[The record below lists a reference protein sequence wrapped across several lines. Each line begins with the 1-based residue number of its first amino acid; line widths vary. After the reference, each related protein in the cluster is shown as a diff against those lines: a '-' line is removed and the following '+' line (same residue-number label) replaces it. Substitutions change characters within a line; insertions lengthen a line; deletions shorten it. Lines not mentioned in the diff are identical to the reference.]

1 MVSSDLRTP
10 SGDAGGIVLGW
21 LTRLT
26 VVLAVVGVI
35 AFDGISII
43 TSRLSLEDAG
53 NQAARSASET
63 WQSTHDIRAALAS
76 AQRAATEANP
86 DTTVVTDSL
95 SVDADGTAHLVVTRE
110 ASTLVAQHIAPLR
123 HWCDLRLPGVGKSTA

>member
-10 SGDAGGIVLGW
+10 SGDVGGIVLGW

-35 AFDGISII
+35 AFDGISIV

-76 AQRAATEANP
+76 AQRAATEANA

-95 SVDADGTAHLVVTRE
+95 SVDADGTAHLTVTRE
-110 ASTLVAQHIAPLR
+110 ASTLVARHIGPMR
-123 HWCDLRLPGVGKSTA
+123 HWCDLRVQGVGKSTA

>member
-1 MVSSDLRTP
+1 MASSDLRRT

-21 LTRLT
+21 LVRLT
-26 VVLAVVGVI
+26 VVLAVMAVV
-35 AFDGISII
+35 AFDGISIV

-76 AQRAATEANP
+76 AQQAATEANA
-86 DTTVVTDSL
+86 DTSVVTDSL

-110 ASTLVAQHIAPLR
+110 ASTLVAQHIPPMRSWCELR
-123 HWCDLRLPGVGKSTA
+123 VRGTGRSTA